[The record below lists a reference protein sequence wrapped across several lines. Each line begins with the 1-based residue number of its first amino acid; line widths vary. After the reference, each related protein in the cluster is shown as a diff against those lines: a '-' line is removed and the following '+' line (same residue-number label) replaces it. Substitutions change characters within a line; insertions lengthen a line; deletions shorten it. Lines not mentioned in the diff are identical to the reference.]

1 MKTITKIKLTDFNG
15 SLDCLSGVTL
25 SYWEKKYD
33 QEGEFSHIEEVN
45 EFTLK
50 NFYVHE
56 DMLNCFIKISKHLA
70 IITDQCD
77 HNHINS
83 DELVTI
89 CNQVI
94 IKGEEEK
101 QGIMM
106 TGSRKLK
113 NELILNINSPFFVFA
128 VNNDYEF
135 IENLYSCLSDLIA
148 EAREI
153 LNNQKCKLSQL
164 ELELN

>member
-15 SLDCLSGVTL
+15 SMDCLSGVSL

-33 QEGEFSHIEEVN
+33 QDGEFSHVEEVN

-56 DMLNCFIKISKHLA
+56 DMLKCFHRMSKHLA
-70 IITDQCD
+70 LITDQCEAD
-77 HNHINS
+77 HINS
-83 DELVTI
+83 DDLITV
-89 CNQVI
+89 CNQVV

-101 QGIMM
+101 QGIMLI
-106 TGSRKLK
+106 GSRKLK
-113 NELILNINSPFFVFA
+113 NDLVMNIISPFFVFA

-153 LNNQKCKLSQL
+153 LNNQKCKISQL

>member
-1 MKTITKIKLTDFNG
+1 MKTITRIKLADFNG
-15 SLDCLSGVTL
+15 TLDCLSGVSL

-33 QEGEFSHIEEVN
+33 QDNEFSHVEEVN

-56 DMLNCFIKISKHLA
+56 DLLKCFIRMSKHLA
-70 IITDQCD
+70 VITDQCEAD
-77 HNHINS
+77 HIHS
-83 DELVTI
+83 EDLVTI
-89 CNQVI
+89 CNQVV

-101 QGIMM
+101 QGIMLV
-106 TGSRKLK
+106 GSRKLK
-113 NELILNINSPFFVFA
+113 NNLVMNIMSPFFVFA
-128 VNNDYEF
+128 VNNDYEL
-135 IENLYSCLSDLIA
+135 IEDLYSALSDLIA

-153 LNNQKCKLSQL
+153 LNSQKCKLSQL